1 MEIQYN
7 TSQIPINTRTV
18 GTPGGIYILYLEDYV
33 HTFIKKLLPQ
43 QAEITLL
50 GKRYEEDGRSV
61 LVVSGATQQ
70 AFSEEEPY
78 SRKYFPGCDFLG
90 TAKIGLNKDG
100 GLRLELGLRNTSV
113 VLDDFYIYYDQNEE
127 MQNYLVEWNLNH
139 KDRRPCEEENE
150 PQPVRRAERGYQT
163 RAETDDAVRLG
174 RIAQAYNREEAKVS
188 FMWNVMNV
196 LCLGFVMCVMV
207 YGIISVNNYH
217 KMQDMQETID
227 YCVAFIEQNMHWGV
241 REDTAVPTSAP
252 VSVNGGQQSGIQS
265 TPGASPDT
273 AAQEG
278 SAQQNAVQDMG
289 AAQQDTASAVQSTET
304 VQQNTASAVQST
316 EAAQQ
321 NTTSTVQST
330 ETAQQNTASDVQSTE
345 TVQQDSTPNTE
356 NALQSTQTAAQQ
368 ESTAS
373 IPQYYVVERGDTL
386 RSISYAVYGNY
397 SMVDEICEWNKIENP
412 DSILC
417 GQRLLLP

>member
-1 MEIQYN
+1 MEIQQA
-7 TSQIPINTRTV
+7 TSPIPINTRTV

-43 QAEITLL
+43 PAEITLW
-50 GKRYEEDGRSV
+50 GKRYEDDGRSV
-61 LVVSGATQQ
+61 FVVSGAARQ
-70 AFSEEEPY
+70 AYSEEEPY
-78 SRKYFPGCDFLG
+78 ARKYFPGCDFLG

-100 GLRLELGLRNTSV
+100 GLRLELGLRNTNV
-113 VLDDFYIYYDQNEE
+113 ILDDFYIYYDQNEE

-139 KDRRPCEEENE
+139 KDRNPYEEGGGQ
-150 PQPVRRAERGYQT
+150 PPVRRAERGGQT

-207 YGIISVNNYH
+207 YGIISINNYH

-241 REDTAVPTSAP
+241 REDKSVPASAS
-252 VSVNGGQQSGIQS
+252 VSADAGQQSGI
-265 TPGASPDT
+265 PNELNASSDT

-278 SAQQNAVQDMG
+278 IQDMENTQQNAVQD
-289 AAQQDTASAVQSTET
+289 D
-304 VQQNTASAVQST
+304 
-316 EAAQQ
+316 
-321 NTTSTVQST
+321 QST
-330 ETAQQNTASDVQSTE
+330 ETAQQNTVQDMGNTQQNTVQDDQSTE
-345 TVQQDSTPNTE
+345 T
-356 NALQSTQTAAQQ
+356 AQQ
-368 ESTAS
+368 NTVQDMETAHQEAAAS

-397 SMVDEICEWNKIENP
+397 SMVDEICEWNRIEDP